1 MAADI
6 TFAYVDDWFLM
17 HIEVILFAVLMLGV
31 LAGCLLPNEW
41 LPPLPNDKLMH
52 FGAYAALALLAARI
66 APGWGAFAWWAL
78 GLFMAGLAIECLQR
92 LVPGRGFSWPD
103 QVANAA
109 GLACA
114 ALVVG
119 LAQLGGHGLFFL

>member
-52 FGAYAALALLAARI
+52 FGAYAALALLAAFTSVIIGNLRRGNRPPCACFGSRRPTPI
-66 APGWGAFAWWAL
+66 SWWTVVRNVALMALIVFAL
-78 GLFMAGLAIECLQR
+78 
-92 LVPGRGFSWPD
+92 LVS
-103 QVANAA
+103 
-109 GLACA
+109 
-114 ALVVG
+114 
-119 LAQLGGHGLFFL
+119 